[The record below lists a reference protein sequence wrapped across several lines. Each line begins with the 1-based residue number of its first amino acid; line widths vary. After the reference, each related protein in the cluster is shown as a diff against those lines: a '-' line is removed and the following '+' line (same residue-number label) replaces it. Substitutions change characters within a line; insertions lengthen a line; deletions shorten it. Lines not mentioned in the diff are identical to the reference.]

1 MKLYCFYTTSHN
13 ILYEEWLKPSASREY
28 LVIPK
33 EHPQL
38 SQNGSYSD
46 SGWVE
51 TQYQKVLFW
60 IECVEENL
68 GDVIVCSDVDVQFF
82 GATKELLIECLG
94 DRDICFQQNDEH
106 KSICSGFF
114 ICRCSRN
121 TLDFLK
127 IIANRLKRKFGKSSS
142 GEQVEI
148 NKLLSEKWYKNL
160 QWSLLPRNKFWNHGS
175 AYDSVED
182 LNPPK
187 YLLVHHA
194 NWCSGVEAKIDQLE
208 FIKMK
213 RSKNIDFWKPIVF
226 QSSSKGEEKL
236 RIAIC
241 LSSLLRSFE
250 IASTSLIVRL
260 VKSLPCKPDLI
271 GHFPIHCKSR
281 KHIKRLNELEP
292 FFNKINI
299 TFESDPEIPM
309 EELLMLENMTDQPN
323 GIRGNLLQWLSMKNC
338 AKMLESREL
347 HLGRKYDWVIWSRPD
362 LYFFNSLDN
371 ILLLNNEKL
380 YLPCH
385 DNHLNGLNDR
395 FCMGSSDLVKQ
406 RMHIYDY
413 FIKEWYPNNR
423 NNIKLLTWSDN
434 KNQYVWNPELVLKA
448 YLDKLNI
455 KPHKINLCF
464 GKLRD
469 NFFATSPFWNS
480 IHGSLKQSN
489 SFDNDV
495 INYEVLNK
503 INTMEHCELIRGSDW
518 HAVNVLQDSS
528 LLYRYS
534 QSIPIESKMSKNTEN
549 KNTLLNKFWAR
560 IFPRDHQ

>member
-395 FCMGSSDLVKQ
+395 
-406 RMHIYDY
+406 
-413 FIKEWYPNNR
+413 
-423 NNIKLLTWSDN
+423 
-434 KNQYVWNPELVLKA
+434 
-448 YLDKLNI
+448 LNI

-528 LLYRYS
+528 LLYHYS